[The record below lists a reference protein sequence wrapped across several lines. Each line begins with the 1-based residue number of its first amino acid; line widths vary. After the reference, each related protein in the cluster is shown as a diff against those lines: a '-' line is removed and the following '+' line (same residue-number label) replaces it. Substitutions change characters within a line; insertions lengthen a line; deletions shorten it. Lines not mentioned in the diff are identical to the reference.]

1 MEDVN
6 RLKIVLVE
14 KKKNKQVA
22 CRTVGCKPFNCL
34 QMVYQYITT
43 AIGHTYTNISTFK
56 VEVTE
61 LIRVPQ
67 K

>member
-56 VEVTE
+56 S
-61 LIRVPQ
+61 
-67 K
+67 